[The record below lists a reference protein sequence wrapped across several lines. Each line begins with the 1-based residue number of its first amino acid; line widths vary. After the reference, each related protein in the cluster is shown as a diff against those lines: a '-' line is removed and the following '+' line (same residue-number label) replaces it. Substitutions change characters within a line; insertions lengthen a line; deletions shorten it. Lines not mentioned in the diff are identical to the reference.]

1 MTRWR
6 SFCTNVVL
14 SLCMTSVLF
23 SFSSGFT
30 GAAAAASPYEG
41 FGVTAGGS
49 GQSLYRV
56 TTLQD
61 AGPGSLRDA
70 VSRGARYIVFEVAG
84 DIRLTSDIRIKGA
97 YLTIDGTTAPA
108 PGITLRDHGLSIFGS
123 DGAHDIIVQ
132 GLRVR
137 NSQGCDGCSTHGGGI
152 LIAHDAARILVDR
165 VSVQGSQNFSISVT
179 KGARDITIQRSI
191 LAQNSGD
198 TQLLS
203 LINGTQSSATGQ
215 RVRRVSMHHTLLI
228 KGGER
233 MPQVKW
239 SETGEQA
246 PETLLD
252 FRNNVVWNWAFMG
265 TTIWKGTRA
274 NIVGNYYHDP
284 DASSSGHR
292 RGLYVCTARSTAP
305 QCDGTDP
312 KLYARAYIAGNVSGY
327 SPEVSAYLNSLGTES
342 GPFPAAAVTTTE
354 ACTAAHQVL
363 TTAGVRPLDAVD
375 QRYLAEIEL
384 VGCATPPPSD
394 APPPAPEP
402 PTSEPPTPNDPIVEA
417 DLLEA
422 EDYTYRSSNVW
433 LQRGQGEHGGDAIGM
448 SHGAWTAYGP
458 FVVGEYGKVNIRVA
472 SGNKGGTITFRLGSA
487 TGTTV
492 GTINVPNT
500 GGWTSWTT
508 LSTTLNSTT
517 GSQLLYITFSNPTT
531 GGGQMMLLD
540 RLEFVPVE
548 PTVVASPMKIQA
560 EKYTGKNSNLWV
572 QQGQGEGGGDAIGMS
587 HGAWA
592 SYGPLSL
599 DGQSTLSLRVASG
612 NKGGTIMVRT
622 GSESGPV
629 IGSLTVPNTGGWSR
643 WSTYT
648 ATITPSRGKQ
658 DVYMTFANS
667 ATGAG
672 QMMLVDWFEL
682 RP

>member
-1 MTRWR
+1 M
-6 SFCTNVVL
+6 
-14 SLCMTSVLF
+14 
-23 SFSSGFT
+23 

-41 FGVTAGGS
+41 FGVTAGGR
-49 GQSLYRV
+49 GQPLYRV

-61 AGPGSLRDA
+61 TGPGSLRDA

-84 DIRLTSDIRIKGA
+84 DIRLSTDIRIKGA

-152 LIAHDAARILVDR
+152 LIAHDASRILVDR

-203 LINGTQSSATGQ
+203 LLNGTQSSATGQ
-215 RVRRVSMHHTLLI
+215 RVRRVSLHQTLLI
-228 KGGER
+228 NGGER

-246 PETLLD
+246 PETMLD

-265 TTIWKGTRA
+265 TTIWKGARA

-305 QCDGTDP
+305 QCEGTDP
-312 KLYARAYIAGNVSGY
+312 TLYARAYVAGNVSGAG
-327 SPEVSAYLNSLGTES
+327 PEVTTYLNSLGTES

-384 VGCATPPPSD
+384 VGCATAPSTD
-394 APPPAPEP
+394 A
-402 PTSEPPTPNDPIVEA
+402 EA

-422 EDYTYRSSNVW
+422 EDYASKSSNVW
-433 LQRGQGEHGGDAIGM
+433 LQRGQGEDGGDAIGM
-448 SHGAWTAYGP
+448 SHDAWTAYGP
-458 FVVGEYGKVNIRVA
+458 VMIGEYGTVHMRVA
-472 SGNKGGTITFRLGSA
+472 SGNKGGTITFRAG
-487 TGTTV
+487 GVTV
-492 GTINVPNT
+492 TALGTI
-500 GGWTSWTT
+500 
-508 LSTTLNSTT
+508 
-517 GSQLLYITFSNPTT
+517 
-531 GGGQMMLLD
+531 
-540 RLEFVPVE
+540 
-548 PTVVASPMKIQA
+548 
-560 EKYTGKNSNLWV
+560 
-572 QQGQGEGGGDAIGMS
+572 
-587 HGAWA
+587 
-592 SYGPLSL
+592 
-599 DGQSTLSLRVASG
+599 
-612 NKGGTIMVRT
+612 
-622 GSESGPV
+622 
-629 IGSLTVPNTGGWSR
+629 TVPNTGG
-643 WSTYT
+643 
-648 ATITPSRGKQ
+648 
-658 DVYMTFANS
+658 
-667 ATGAG
+667 
-672 QMMLVDWFEL
+672 LVQLDHAAHCL
-682 RP
+682 AADDQLPAALCHLQQSHDR